1 MKWFSELRFWRKGFI
16 QRGFNPQMRN
26 VKWQNAHNVEKKFN
40 PRKPG
45 KWLADQISL
54 EKGQN

>member
-1 MKWFSELRFWRKGFI
+1 
-16 QRGFNPQMRN
+16 MRN

-40 PRKPG
+40 LRKVG
-45 KWLADQISL
+45 KWLVDQIRQ